1 MGKPPKR
8 IYGQDQTA
16 GVESSAVGAD
26 DAFRNLSPS
35 EIGFPPL
42 GDSLASVGF
51 QKVPAEVPANLIGE
65 E

>member
-1 MGKPPKR
+1 MKYAR
-8 IYGQDQTA
+8 NQTP
-16 GVESSAVGAD
+16 VLQPSAVGAD